1 MSSKE
6 THAQY
11 LRMMLASERDPRH
24 GTSKGYKYG
33 CRCDRCKAAMREA
46 HFERKAREQ
55 RQLAQPQA
63 FIYAFPEHRHAA
75 DIRDS
80 MDLFGQ
86 AARIDDEVDELL
98 AAVSG
103 GEGAGRV
110 LEECLDV
117 VHACETLLRAWPAE
131 EVFKARNAVIAKND
145 ARGYYQRKGTR

>member
-1 MSSKE
+1 MNDKE
-6 THAQY
+6 KRERY
-11 LRMMLASERDPRH
+11 LSLMLASERDPRH

-55 RQLAQPQA
+55 HKLAQPQA

-75 DIRDS
+75 KIRDN

-86 AARIDDEVDELL
+86 AARIGDEVEELL

-103 GEGAGRV
+103 GEGSGRV
-110 LEECLDV
+110 LEDCLDV

-145 ARGYYQRKGTR
+145 SRGYYLRKETR